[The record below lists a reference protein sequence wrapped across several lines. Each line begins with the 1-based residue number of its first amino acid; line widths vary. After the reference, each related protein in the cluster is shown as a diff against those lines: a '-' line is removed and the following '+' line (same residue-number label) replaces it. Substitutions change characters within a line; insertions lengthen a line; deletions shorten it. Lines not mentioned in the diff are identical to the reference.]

1 MHFAFIPYGARAEV
15 ERLMRDIESQKFQL
29 KLWKKDEKDKAVWI
43 TGQVR
48 ELPFGVK
55 EIVFPREYRDVV
67 ISTMTNNTAPNR
79 LAYERSKVYRMVK
92 AGFRKIMG
100 LKPMP
105 KNFSTEAKLLWDL
118 EYVSI
123 IPLGIREDSDL
134 TEGKDLGYKGWD
146 HESL

>member
-1 MHFAFIPYGARAEV
+1 MHFAFIPYGARTEV

-29 KLWKKDEKDKAVWI
+29 PLKMKGQPDKFVWV

-55 EIVFPREYRDVV
+55 EIVFPREAMGVV
-67 ISTMTNNTAPNR
+67 LSTMLKKDPNR
-79 LAYERSKVYRMVK
+79 YLNHIAYKPLMVI
-92 AGFRKIMG
+92 FRKAMG
-100 LKPMP
+100 LEPVP
-105 KNFSTEAKLLWDL
+105 KDYDSANRYLWDM

-123 IPLGIREDSDL
+123 MPLGIRTDSDL
-134 TEGKDLGYKGWD
+134 DECKDMGYKGWN